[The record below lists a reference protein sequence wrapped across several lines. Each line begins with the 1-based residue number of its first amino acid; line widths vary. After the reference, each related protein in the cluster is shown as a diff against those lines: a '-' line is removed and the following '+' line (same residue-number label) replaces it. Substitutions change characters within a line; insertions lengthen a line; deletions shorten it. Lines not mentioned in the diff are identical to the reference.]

1 MSHFTIYNAFR
12 ATKAWELPIG
22 NYTAFLV
29 VPLPTALAGNR
40 NQNTCVGL
48 ELAGICVDSILFP
61 FPFPPRVGKDF
72 FD

>member
-29 VPLPTALAGNR
+29 VKTPA
-40 NQNTCVGL
+40 
-48 ELAGICVDSILFP
+48 
-61 FPFPPRVGKDF
+61 
-72 FD
+72 